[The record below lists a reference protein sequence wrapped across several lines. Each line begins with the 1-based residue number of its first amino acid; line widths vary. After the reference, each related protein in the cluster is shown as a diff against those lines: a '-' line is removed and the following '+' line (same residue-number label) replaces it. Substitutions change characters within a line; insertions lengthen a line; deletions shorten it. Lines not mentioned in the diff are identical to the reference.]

1 MDIPA
6 DAGGEIAHFFIE
18 MAEFRLLLNGNQL
31 PLIGGG
37 KGLFRQADSFLR
49 NFPSTVFRQDKKNA
63 EKIENDLLPKKYLKK
78 ILEVY
83 YCVLS
88 GGKL

>member
-63 EKIENDLLPKKYLKK
+63 EKIAAFSFRIQIFDPDTANRDPIRLNKG
-78 ILEVY
+78 
-83 YCVLS
+83 S
-88 GGKL
+88 